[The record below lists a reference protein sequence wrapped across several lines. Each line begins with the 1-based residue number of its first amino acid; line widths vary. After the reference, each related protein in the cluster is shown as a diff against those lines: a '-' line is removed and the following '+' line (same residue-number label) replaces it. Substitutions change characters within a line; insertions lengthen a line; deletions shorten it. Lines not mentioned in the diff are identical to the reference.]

1 MRSITSFI
9 CRANSRVM
17 FMPESDLDQITVEFL
32 VVPIT
37 GRSVGCIIG
46 KDIDAEV

>member
-17 FMPESDLDQITVEFL
+17 SMPESDLDQIPVEFL
-32 VVPIT
+32 VIPIT
-37 GRSVGCIIG
+37 GRSAELVIG